1 MEGRRAGWRRTADGP
16 ARALL
21 YGYGLGL
28 FGKLGLTAGLGIV
41 LALYAAQVAG
51 SRLWLA
57 PSRYGPLEWLWRVLM
72 DGRRLPMRR
81 A

>member
-1 MEGRRAGWRRTADGP
+1 MTGRG
-16 ARALL
+16 ALL

-57 PSRYGPLEWLWRVLM
+57 PFRYGPLEWLWRVLM